1 MKRIIPIFLLGVV
14 ACGPI
19 TKEELDQRFAK
30 VDERLSKLEE
40 RQRRLE
46 EQNIK
51 TETRVDN
58 LAESLTKLRLEVE
71 KLKTGKDSTVS
82 VRLPEESKK
91 NIQIQQRSAE
101 SYQAEYDEA
110 MNLYNQKQ
118 LTLAKEKFIEFIRKN
133 PKTPLTDNAYFWLG
147 TIFRDLGELDKA
159 QAVWLTLV
167 EKCKKG
173 ELPDC
178 NKAPSAYLQLAK
190 LYELKG
196 DRQRADE
203 FYENVIKD
211 YPLSE
216 EAEIAKR
223 KLGK

>member
-1 MKRIIPIFLLGVV
+1 MKKVMLFFTVALV

-30 VDERLSKLEE
+30 VDERLNKLEE

-46 EQNIK
+46 EQSIK

-58 LAESLTKLRLEVE
+58 LAEGFTKLRLDVE
-71 KLKTGKDSTVS
+71 RLKTGRETTSPIKT
-82 VRLPEESKK
+82 PEETKRRVEVPQK
-91 NIQIQQRSAE
+91 AQEDYQR
-101 SYQAEYDEA
+101 EYDEA
-110 MNLYNQKQ
+110 INLYNQKQ
-118 LTLAKEKFIEFIRKN
+118 LSKAKEKFIEFIRKN
-133 PKTPLTDNAYFWLG
+133 PQTPLTDNAYFWLG
-147 TIFRDLGELDKA
+147 TTFRDLNELDKA
-159 QAVWLTLV
+159 EAVWLTLV
-167 EKCKKG
+167 ERCKRG

-178 NKAPSAYLQLAK
+178 NKAPAAYLQLAR

-196 DRQRADE
+196 DEQKANE
-203 FYENVIKD
+203 FYQNLMKD

-216 EAEIAKR
+216 EAQIAKK

>member
-1 MKRIIPIFLLGVV
+1 MKKALWFILLGLT

-91 NIQIQQRSAE
+91 NIQIQQKPSE

-118 LTLAKEKFIEFIRKN
+118 LSLAKEKFIEFIRKN

-147 TIFRDLGELDKA
+147 AVFRDLGELDKA

>member
-1 MKRIIPIFLLGVV
+1 MKKVLWFILLGLT
-14 ACGPI
+14 ACGPV
-19 TKEELDQRFAK
+19 TKEELDQKFAK
-30 VDERLSKLEE
+30 IDERLNKLEE

-71 KLKTGKDSTVS
+71 RLKTGKDSTVS
-82 VRLPEESKK
+82 VRLPDESRK
-91 NIQIQQRSAE
+91 NTQVQQKPAE

-118 LTLAKEKFIEFIRKN
+118 LNLAKEKFIEFIRKN

-147 TIFRDLGELDKA
+147 TIFKDLGELDKA

-178 NKAPSAYLQLAK
+178 NKAPSVYLQLAR

-196 DRQRADE
+196 NQQKAEE
-203 FYENVIKD
+203 FYENLIKD
-211 YPLSE
+211 YPRSE

>member
-1 MKRIIPIFLLGVV
+1 MLV

-30 VDERLSKLEE
+30 VDERLSKLED
-40 RQRRLE
+40 RQRKLE
-46 EQNIK
+46 EQSIK

-58 LAESLTKLRLEVE
+58 LAESLTKLRLDVE
-71 KLKTGKDSTVS
+71 RLKAGRESTSS
-82 VRLPEESKK
+82 VRLSEEIKK
-91 NIQIQQRSAE
+91 KAEYPQKVEENYQR
-101 SYQAEYDEA
+101 EYDEA

-118 LTLAKEKFIEFIRKN
+118 LGKAKDKFIEFIRKN
-133 PKTPLTDNAYFWLG
+133 PRSPLTDNAYFWLG
-147 TIFRDLGELDKA
+147 TVFKDMNEFDKA
-159 QAVWLTLV
+159 EAVWLTLV

-178 NKAPSAYLQLAK
+178 NKAPGAYLQLAR

-196 DRQRADE
+196 DQQKANE
-203 FYENVIKD
+203 FYQSLVKD

>member
-1 MKRIIPIFLLGVV
+1 MKRIIPFFLLGIV

-19 TKEELDQRFAK
+19 TKEELDQRFTR

-58 LAESLTKLRLEVE
+58 LAESLTKLRFEVE
-71 KLKTGKDSTVS
+71 RLKTGKDSTVS
-82 VRLPEESKK
+82 VRLPEESRK
-91 NIQIQQRSAE
+91 NLQPQQKPAE
-101 SYQAEYDEA
+101 NYQAEYDEA

-118 LTLAKEKFIEFIRKN
+118 LSLAKEKFIEFIRRN

-147 TIFRDLGELDKA
+147 TTFRDLGEMNKA
-159 QAVWLTLV
+159 EAVWLTLV
-167 EKCKKG
+167 ERCKKG
-173 ELPDC
+173 GLPDC

-196 DRQRADE
+196 DRQKADE
-203 FYENVIKD
+203 FYENIIKD

>member
-1 MKRIIPIFLLGVV
+1 MKRITLAFLLGIV

-19 TKEELDQRFAK
+19 TKEELDQKFTR
-30 VDERLSKLEE
+30 VDERLNKLEE

-46 EQNIK
+46 EQSIK

-71 KLKTGKDSTVS
+71 RLKTGKDGTVS
-82 VRLPEESKK
+82 MRLPEENKRTF
-91 NIQIQQRSAE
+91 QTQQKPAE
-101 SYQAEYDEA
+101 NYQAEYDEA

-118 LTLAKEKFIEFIRKN
+118 LSLAKEKFIEFIRKN

-147 TIFRDLGELDKA
+147 TILRDLGEMDKA
-159 QAVWLTLV
+159 QAVWLTLI
-167 EKCKKG
+167 EKCKRG

-178 NKAPSAYLQLAK
+178 NKAPSAYIQLAK
-190 LYELKG
+190 LYELRG
-196 DRQRADE
+196 DRQKADE
-203 FYENVIKD
+203 LYENVIKD